1 MKNINHSSDDYEEEK
16 FDIEEEKRKKPTFA
30 ESDSGAIPKNGPK
43 YKRII
48 CYEDSEVIQS

>member
-16 FDIEEEKRKKPTFA
+16 FDIEEEKRKKSTFA
-30 ESDSGAIPKNGPK
+30 ESGSGAIPKNGPK